1 MAAAIADMQPLALFQ
16 VPRYWI
22 VDSRH
27 LLLLSPLSPAHLVC
41 TNPNRPAAHYRSP
54 RRLLSCCY
62 SSSNPLSPPSSSA
75 GDDGDHEDNTHFKQ
89 KAIEAVSD
97 ILQKNGICEE
107 ESMEIAMK
115 SPNYVQMLM
124 DSVADLDQLYR
135 LPRVLVPVLESVV
148 GLSLPSAIH
157 IARYISS
164 SAPHTSTAKILHKV
178 KYVKEMLFSDVD
190 GKASI
195 ATSARRMMMHLSLS
209 VDEDLQHTLS
219 FLEKIQA
226 RRGGLDMLGSGDGPF
241 RYLIESFPRLL
252 LLSVESNFKPMVDY
266 LAHIGVHY
274 YTL

>member
-1 MAAAIADMQPLALFQ
+1 TERGFRPMTAAIADMQPLALFQ
-16 VPRYWI
+16 APRYWI

-27 LLLLSPLSPAHLVC
+27 LLLLSPTSPAHLVC
-41 TNPNRPAAHYRSP
+41 TNPNRPAVHYRSP

-62 SSSNPLSPPSSSA
+62 SSSNPLAPPSGSA
-75 GDDGDHEDNTHFKQ
+75 GDDGDHEDETHYKQ

-135 LPRVLVPVLESVV
+135 STSSISSMEYKDNIVDYKKKIFDMGIQKGDKGLVPVLESVV
-148 GLSLPSAIH
+148 GLPLPSAIH

-178 KYVKEMLFSDVD
+178 KYVKEILFSDVD
-190 GKASI
+190 GKAPI
-195 ATSARRMMMHLSLS
+195 GTSARRMMMHLSLS

-226 RRGGLDMLGSGDGPF
+226 RRGGLDMLG
-241 RYLIESFPRLL
+241 
-252 LLSVESNFKPMVDY
+252 
-266 LAHIGVHY
+266 
-274 YTL
+274 